1 MKPAASGNIA
11 KENLKTL
18 KYHTFQ
24 IKRQVFLL
32 IMISVA
38 GMMKKYLRRIEIL
51 KTIGL
56 INNMNQQYIFYL
68 TAIYILPEIYI
79 LHMPNNDYKI

>member
-1 MKPAASGNIA
+1 
-11 KENLKTL
+11 
-18 KYHTFQ
+18 
-24 IKRQVFLL
+24 
-32 IMISVA
+32 MISVA
-38 GMMKKYLRRIEIL
+38 GMIKKYFRRIEIL

>member
-1 MKPAASGNIA
+1 
-11 KENLKTL
+11 
-18 KYHTFQ
+18 
-24 IKRQVFLL
+24 
-32 IMISVA
+32 MISVA

-68 TAIYILPEIYI
+68 IAIYILPEIYI